1 MSKIAVFP
9 DAAAMLADMEKS
21 VPTHNYIGTIAELTL
36 PAATLETELFPRA
49 ALEYYSALNLGE
61 IDAANPQHAALTAA
75 WYSPARGGPQGDYRE
90 GMPAKVANV
99 VDALRRFPRTKRA
112 VLTVPQRNVSHEVD
126 ADAKCLRELHFW
138 EGEGDGR
145 LHCSGFMRAQACSI
159 FPKNIHFIA
168 TLLERVARATGKQP
182 GSYTHCVTTLT
193 SGRE

>member
-36 PAATLETELFPRA
+36 PAATLETALFPAA
-49 ALEYYSALNLGE
+49 ALDYYSARNLGE

-90 GMPAKVANV
+90 GMPAKVANCIE
-99 VDALRRFPRTKRA
+99 ALQRFPHTKRA

-138 EGEGDGR
+138 VGQDQR

-168 TLLERVARATGKQP
+168 SLLDRVARATGREA
-182 GSYTHCVTTLT
+182 GSYTHFVTTLT